1 MKKNPLTFF
10 IFLKA
15 LTLSGLSTKWI
26 TVKAIDRFKTKIAHF
41 GTKND
46 AEEWGKEEW
55 GKGDYLVESFDIV
68 GKINA
73 NGEIKTYIE
82 VNLVENIKED

>member
-1 MKKNPLTFF
+1 MKKNPLTFR

-15 LTLSGLSTKWI
+15 LSLSGLSIKWI

-41 GTKND
+41 GTKKD
-46 AEEWGKEEW
+46 AEEWGND
-55 GKGDYLVESFDIV
+55 DYLVESFDILAKV
-68 GKINA
+68 NA

-82 VNLVENIKED
+82 VNLVERKEV

>member
-1 MKKNPLTFF
+1 MKKNPLTFR

-15 LTLSGLSTKWI
+15 LRLSGLSIKWI
-26 TVKAIDRFKTKIAHF
+26 AVKATDRFKTKIAHF
-41 GTKND
+41 GNQND
-46 AEEWGKEEW
+46 AEGW

-68 GKINA
+68 GKFDA

-82 VNLVENIKED
+82 VNLIERKEE

>member
-1 MKKNPLTFF
+1 MKKNPLTFR

-15 LTLSGLSTKWI
+15 LRLSGLSIKWI
-26 TVKAIDRFKTKIAHF
+26 AVKATDRFKTKIAHF
-41 GTKND
+41 GNQND
-46 AEEWGKEEW
+46 AEGG

-68 GKINA
+68 GKFDA

-82 VNLVENIKED
+82 VNLIERKEE

>member
-1 MKKNPLTFF
+1 MKKNPLTFR

-15 LTLSGLSTKWI
+15 LSLSGLSIKWI

-41 GTKND
+41 GTKKD
-46 AEEWGKEEW
+46 AEEWGND
-55 GKGDYLVESFDIV
+55 DYLVESFDSLAKV
-68 GKINA
+68 NA

-82 VNLVENIKED
+82 VNLFENIKED

>member
-1 MKKNPLTFF
+1 MKKNPLTFR

-15 LTLSGLSTKWI
+15 LSLSGLSIKWI

-41 GTKND
+41 GTKKD
-46 AEEWGKEEW
+46 AEEWGND
-55 GKGDYLVESFDIV
+55 DYLVESFDILAKV
-68 GKINA
+68 NA

>member
-1 MKKNPLTFF
+1 MKKNPLTFR

-15 LTLSGLSTKWI
+15 LAMSGLSIKWI

-41 GTKND
+41 GTKKD
-46 AEEWGKEEW
+46 AEEWGND
-55 GKGDYLVESFDIV
+55 DYLVESFDILAKV
-68 GKINA
+68 NA

>member
-1 MKKNPLTFF
+1 MKKNPLTFRIF
-10 IFLKA
+10 IKA
-15 LTLSGLSTKWI
+15 LSLSGLSIKWI
-26 TVKAIDRFKTKIAHF
+26 TAKATDRFKTKIAHF
-41 GTKND
+41 GNQQD
-46 AEEWGKEEW
+46 AEGWGND
-55 GKGDYLVESFDIV
+55 DYLVESFDIV

>member
-1 MKKNPLTFF
+1 MKKNPLTFR

-15 LTLSGLSTKWI
+15 LAMSGLSIKWI
-26 TVKAIDRFKTKIAHF
+26 AVKATDRFKTKIAHF
-41 GTKND
+41 GTKKD
-46 AEEWGKEEW
+46 AEEWGNN
-55 GKGDYLVESFDIV
+55 DYFVESFDIV

-82 VNLVENIKED
+82 VNLFENIKED